1 VTGAAAAQQS
11 PGPGVEDAGLRQ
23 RLIVLMGARLV
34 LALVTLVVALTLDAA
49 VADFTLTERRGFYG
63 TVALAFLA
71 TVVYGLALP
80 HIRRGKAF
88 AAVNIATDVAIVS
101 ALVQLSG
108 AQDSPFVFLYVLVAV
123 YAALLFGRVG
133 AMATALAIGVAYA
146 GVLLGARHGWAGPDT
161 GAALEPRAIL
171 LSTWVVHAGAVTLVA
186 ALSSFLAA
194 ELQRTGEEL
203 ARRTSDLRQLQGLY
217 QRTVESLM
225 SGLLTTDREG
235 CITSFNAE
243 AEKITGLAQSEALG
257 CEVEEVLPG
266 IRATSI
272 DRAAE
277 AVTSSDARARMPYRN
292 RRGAAYHLGV
302 AAYVLRSDAGEP
314 AGHVV
319 IFQDLTRVVEMEAE
333 LRRSERLAAV
343 GELSASIAHEIRNP
357 LAAISGSVQIL
368 RTRLGA
374 GGEGD
379 ESRRLMDIV
388 LREIDRLNHL
398 ITDFLHFARPSP
410 PAREN
415 VLVADA
421 VEAVVEMF
429 RADGA
434 SRVEVR
440 LRIEPGLRACAD
452 PQQLRQAL
460 WNLVLNGA
468 QAMPEGGPLEIS
480 ARSLPASQ
488 GRPSGGR
495 NGAEEGRKVRGV
507 EICIADRGV
516 GIPEEVRERI
526 FDPFFTTRPEGS
538 GLGLATVHRIIER
551 HGGSIRLESRSGG
564 GTRVCLRLPA
574 AEPGA

>member
-1 VTGAAAAQQS
+1 MAGPRAQ
-11 PGPGVEDAGLRQ
+11 GPGVGDAGLRK
-23 RLIVLMGARLV
+23 RLVVLMAARLA
-34 LALVTLVVALTLDAA
+34 LAVVSLVVALALDAA
-49 VADFTLTERRGFYG
+49 VAGFTLGERRGFYG

-71 TVVYGLALP
+71 TAAYGLALP
-80 HIRRGKAF
+80 HIRRGKGF

-101 ALVQLSG
+101 ALVHLSG

-133 AMATALAIGVAYA
+133 ALATAFAIGLAYG
-146 GVLLGARHGWAGPDT
+146 GVLLAAHLGL
-161 GAALEPRAIL
+161 GAAPEPGAPLEPEVL
-171 LSTWVVHAGAVTLVA
+171 LISTWVIHAGAVMLVA

-225 SGLLTTDREG
+225 SGLLTIDGEG
-235 CITSFNAE
+235 RVTSFNAE
-243 AEKITGLAQSEALG
+243 AEKITGLSQAQALG
-257 CEVEEVLPG
+257 LEVEEVLPG

-277 AVTSSDARARMPYRN
+277 AVTSSDSRARMPYRN
-292 RRGAAYHLGV
+292 RRGADYHLGV
-302 AAYVLRSDAGEP
+302 AAYVLRSDTGAP

-368 RTRLGA
+368 RARLGSG
-374 GGEGD
+374 GGEA

-410 PAREN
+410 PVREQ
-415 VLVADA
+415 VRVAEAVAD
-421 VEAVVEMF
+421 VVEMF
-429 RADGA
+429 RSDGA

-440 LRIEPGLRACAD
+440 VEVEPELEACAD
-452 PQQLRQAL
+452 RDQLRQAL
-460 WNLVLNGA
+460 WNLVLNAA
-468 QAMPEGGPLEIS
+468 QAMPEGGPLEIR
-480 ARSLPASQ
+480 ARALGPSQGPASE
-488 GRPSGGR
+488 GR
-495 NGAEEGRKVRGV
+495 NEAEGGRKVRGV
-507 EICIADRGV
+507 EICVGDRGP
-516 GIPEEVRERI
+516 GIPADVRERI

-538 GLGLATVHRIIER
+538 GLGLATVHRIVEG
-551 HGGSIRLESRSGG
+551 HGGSIRLEAREGG
-564 GTRVCLRLPA
+564 GTRVCLRLP
-574 AEPGA
+574 GAGRPS

>member
-1 VTGAAAAQQS
+1 MTGPTADPRSAE
-11 PGPGVEDAGLRQ
+11 PGVEDAGLRQ
-23 RLIVLMGARLV
+23 RLVVLMGARLV
-34 LALVTLVVALTLDAA
+34 LALVSLAVALTLDAV
-49 VADFTLTERRGFYG
+49 VADFTLSERRGFYG

-71 TVVYGLALP
+71 AVVYGLALP

-101 ALVQLSG
+101 GLVLLSG

-123 YAALLFGRVG
+123 YAALLFGRSG
-133 AMATALAIGVAYA
+133 AVATALAIGLAYA
-146 GVLLGARHGWAGPDT
+146 GVMLGARHGWGGADAA
-161 GAALEPRAIL
+161 AALEPRAL
-171 LSTWVVHAGAVTLVA
+171 LFSTWGVHAGAVMLVA

-203 ARRTSDLRQLQGLY
+203 ARRTSDLRRLQGLY

-225 SGLLTTDREG
+225 SGLLTIDPEG
-235 CITSFNAE
+235 RITSFNAE
-243 AEKITGLAQSEALG
+243 AEKITGLSQAEAL
-257 CEVEEVLPG
+257 ERDVEEVLPG

-272 DRAAE
+272 ERAAD
-277 AVTSSDARARMPYRN
+277 AVTSSDSRARMPYRN
-292 RRGAAYHLGV
+292 RRGTDYHLGV
-302 AAYVLRSDAGEP
+302 AAYVLRSDRGEA

-368 RTRLGA
+368 RSRLGA

-398 ITDFLHFARPSP
+398 ITDFLHFARPSS
-410 PAREN
+410 PARES
-415 VLVADA
+415 VRLADA
-421 VEAVVEMF
+421 VADVVEML
-429 RADGA
+429 RSDEA
-434 SRVEVR
+434 SRIEIQVR
-440 LRIEPGLRACAD
+440 VPPDLSACAD
-452 PQQLRQAL
+452 REQLRQAL
-460 WNLVLNGA
+460 WNLVLNA
-468 QAMPEGGPLEIS
+468 SQAMPEGGPLEIR
-480 ARSLPASQ
+480 ARSLAAPQ

-495 NGAEEGRKVRGV
+495 NGPEEERKVGGV
-507 EICIADRGV
+507 EICVADRGV
-516 GIPEEVRERI
+516 GIPAEVRERI
-526 FDPFFTTRPEGS
+526 FDPFFTTRRDGS
-538 GLGLATVHRIIER
+538 GLGLATVHRIVEG
-551 HGGSIRLESRSGG
+551 HGGSIRLEARRGG

-574 AEPGA
+574 AA

>member
-1 VTGAAAAQQS
+1 VTGATAELRS

-23 RLIVLMGARLV
+23 RLIVLMGARLI
-34 LALVTLVVALTLDAA
+34 LALVSLAVALTLDAV
-49 VADFTLTERRGFYG
+49 VADFTLSERRGFYG

-101 ALVQLSG
+101 GLVLLSG

-123 YAALLFGRVG
+123 YGALLFGRGG
-133 AMATALAIGVAYA
+133 AMATALAIGLAYA
-146 GVLLGARHGWAGPDT
+146 GVLAGARLGWAGGDT
-161 GAALEPRAIL
+161 ASLEPRALL

-225 SGLLTTDREG
+225 SGLLTTDGEG
-235 CITSFNAE
+235 RITSFNAE
-243 AEKITGLAQSEALG
+243 AEKITGMSQAEALG
-257 CEVEEVLPG
+257 REVEEVLPG

-272 DRAAE
+272 ERAAD
-277 AVTSSDARARMPYRN
+277 AVTSRDSRARMPYRN
-292 RRGAAYHLGV
+292 RRGTDYHLGV
-302 AAYVLRSDAGEP
+302 AAYVLRSDHGQA

-343 GELSASIAHEIRNP
+343 GQLSASIAHEIRNP

-368 RTRLGA
+368 RGRLEA

-410 PAREN
+410 PARES
-415 VLVADA
+415 VRIADA
-421 VEAVVEMF
+421 VEDVVEMF
-429 RADGA
+429 RSDEV
-434 SRVEVR
+434 SRAEVR
-440 LRIEPGLRACAD
+440 VRVPPDLCVCAD
-452 PQQLRQAL
+452 REQLRQAL
-460 WNLVLNGA
+460 WNLVLNA
-468 QAMPEGGPLEIS
+468 SQAMPDGGPLEIR
-480 ARSLPASQ
+480 ARSLGAAQ
-488 GRPSGGR
+488 GLPSGGR
-495 NGAEEGRKVRGV
+495 NSSEEERKVGGV
-507 EICIADRGV
+507 EICVADRGV
-516 GIPEEVRERI
+516 GIAAEVRERI
-526 FDPFFTTRPEGS
+526 FDPFFTTRPDGS
-538 GLGLATVHRIIER
+538 GLGLATVHRIVEG
-551 HGGSIRLESRSGG
+551 HAGSIRLEARRGG

-574 AEPGA
+574 PEATG